1 MSKESF
7 IEDAYIETNF
17 GGIEKIY
24 TYLKKNYHD
33 IKITKQEVKKYLDAQ
48 EQEQILKT
56 QKPPKALG
64 HIVASFPGELVQM
77 DIFDFSKYASD
88 NNNFKYMMAFVD
100 VFSRFAFVFSMK
112 TKNINDTTAALEK
125 FIEILHPTI
134 IMSDNDSSFLGEKF
148 QDFLDEQ
155 NIILEP
161 NVKGDHF
168 ALGIIDNFAKRIR
181 DFFSKINL
189 KYKINKYNWVDNISQ
204 FIIKYNQSPHM
215 ALDGLSPFEALEKSN
230 YAKIYEINARKGLKN
245 KTVSDLE
252 PGDKVRIKIAGMFS
266 KGSEPQYSD
275 KVYTVETVRGSTI
288 HLNDGEIKKRYNL
301 LKVPRDTQ
309 SSIKNIMKVSAE
321 KAKVKKEI
329 NKIDPKEENIT
340 QRETRSRKQRDLF
353 SNTEHSSL
361 PSKPKRR

>member
-1 MSKESF
+1 
-7 IEDAYIETNF
+7 
-17 GGIEKIY
+17 
-24 TYLKKNYHD
+24 
-33 IKITKQEVKKYLDAQ
+33 
-48 EQEQILKT
+48 
-56 QKPPKALG
+56 
-64 HIVASFPGELVQM
+64 
-77 DIFDFSKYASD
+77 
-88 NNNFKYMMAFVD
+88 
-100 VFSRFAFVFSMK
+100 
-112 TKNINDTTAALEK
+112 
-125 FIEILHPTI
+125 
-134 IMSDNDSSFLGEKF
+134 MSDNDSSFLGEKF

-301 LKVPRDTQ
+301 LKVPRDTE